1 MQLPVSSRVGVLRI
15 IALAVALCIGWILG
29 AIPGAL
35 PTAAM
40 ARQFRDAGARIEGYP
55 TRKPFQ
61 AAMAALYATA
71 PCDPATAEWIERIR
85 KSE

>member
-15 IALAVALCIGWILG
+15 IALAVALCIGCILGTIPG
-29 AIPGAL
+29 AIP
-35 PTAAM
+35 TATM
-40 ARQFRDAGARIEGYP
+40 AREFRAAGAQIEDYP
-55 TRKPFQ
+55 TRKPFE

-71 PCDPATAEWIERIR
+71 PCDPATAELIERIR